1 MKLEQNTRNTRMSG
15 RYARMLAL
23 LAGLVLAG
31 LSPAQAATPA
41 VDVDDADSLERM
53 TARQRMEK
61 RDMLRQSLA
70 LTPEQ
75 SDRFWPIYYEYQARL
90 ITIYDRKFALIEQYA
105 GAYPH
110 LTEKQ
115 SDHLVR
121 ESLTNHKAQTALLE
135 TYYRRL
141 AKAFSNNIAARFVQL
156 ESVWN
161 GAYDGKLLS
170 RLPLIPLPDPGRRR

>member
-1 MKLEQNTRNTRMSG
+1 MKHQPAQRNTRMP
-15 RYARMLAL
+15 ARHALILAL
-23 LAGLVLAG
+23 LGGLALTGPIVA
-31 LSPAQAATPA
+31 AAATPA
-41 VDVDDADSLERM
+41 VEVEDADSLERM

-90 ITIYDRKFALIEQYA
+90 IAIYDRKFALIEQYA

-110 LTEKQ
+110 LTERQ

-121 ESLTNHKAQTALLE
+121 ESLANSKAQTALLE

-141 AKAFSNNIAARFVQL
+141 AKALSNNIAARFVQL

-170 RLPLIPLPDPGRRR
+170 RLPLIPLPDPARRR